1 MDLNIIDK
9 ITLFFNLNF
18 NSFLAIEE
26 LLIFILILSFLIIN
40 LKYKNNKV
48 KIFIPFL
55 LLFIVSLAMFLYGSS
70 ILYVLEEI
78 VKGIIYA
85 IYFPNIIFYIITVII
100 SFSIMIYTI
109 LSNKLTNKEK
119 IVNYLLCGIHLYLFI
134 LFITNCLDLNVS
146 LVRPS
151 KIYKHDELY
160 VLVQSCQ
167 LVFVVNIIYQSV
179 KMLVRKLKNKSK
191 NDIMDRKWGRYERE
205 IN

>member
-9 ITLFFNLNF
+9 ITLFFKLNF

-85 IYFPNIIFYIITVII
+85 IYFPNIIFYIVTVII

-119 IVNYLLCGIHLYLFI
+119 IINYLLSGIHLYLFI
-134 LFITNCLDLNVS
+134 LFFTNCLDLNVS

-160 VLVQSCQ
+160 VLVQTCQ

-191 NDIMDRKWGRYERE
+191 NDIMDRK
-205 IN
+205 

>member
-109 LSNKLTNKEK
+109 LSNKEK

-191 NDIMDRKWGRYERE
+191 NDIMDRK
-205 IN
+205 

>member
-9 ITLFFNLNF
+9 ITLFFKLNF

-26 LLIFILILSFLIIN
+26 LLIFILILSFLLIN

-55 LLFIVSLAMFLYGSS
+55 LLFIVSLCIFLYSSS

-78 VKGIIYA
+78 IKGIIYA
-85 IYFPNIIFYIITVII
+85 IYFPNIIFYIITVIL
-100 SFSIMIYTI
+100 SFSLMIYTI

-119 IVNYLLCGIHLYLFI
+119 IINYLLCGIHLYLFI
-134 LFITNCLDLNVS
+134 LFVTNCLELNVS

-167 LVFVVNIIYQSV
+167 LVFVVNVIYQGV
-179 KMLVRKLKNKSK
+179 KQLVRKLKNKSK
-191 NDIMDRKWGRYERE
+191 DDIIDRK
-205 IN
+205 

>member
-9 ITLFFNLNF
+9 ITLFFKLNF

-119 IVNYLLCGIHLYLFI
+119 IINYLLCGIHLYLFI

-146 LVRPS
+146 LVRTS

-167 LVFVVNIIYQSV
+167 LVFVVNIVYQSV
-179 KMLVRKLKNKSK
+179 KRLVRKLKNKSK
-191 NDIMDRKWGRYERE
+191 NDIMDRK
-205 IN
+205 

>member
-9 ITLFFNLNF
+9 ITLFFKLNF

-55 LLFIVSLAMFLYGSS
+55 LLFIVSLALFLYGSS

-119 IVNYLLCGIHLYLFI
+119 IINYLLCGIHLYLFI

-179 KMLVRKLKNKSK
+179 KRLVRKLKNKSK
-191 NDIMDRKWGRYERE
+191 NDIMDRK
-205 IN
+205 

>member
-9 ITLFFNLNF
+9 ITLFFKLNF

-119 IVNYLLCGIHLYLFI
+119 IINYLLCGIHLYLFI

-151 KIYKHDELY
+151 RIYNHDELY

-191 NDIMDRKWGRYERE
+191 NDIMDRK
-205 IN
+205 

>member
-9 ITLFFNLNF
+9 ITLFFKLNF

-119 IVNYLLCGIHLYLFI
+119 IINYLLCGIHLYLFI

-191 NDIMDRKWGRYERE
+191 NDIMDKK
-205 IN
+205 

>member
-9 ITLFFNLNF
+9 IILFFKLNF

-119 IVNYLLCGIHLYLFI
+119 IINYLLCGIHLYLFI

-191 NDIMDRKWGRYERE
+191 NDIMDRKWGCYERE

>member
-109 LSNKLTNKEK
+109 LSNKLTNKQK
-119 IVNYLLCGIHLYLFI
+119 IFNYLLCGIHLYLFI

-191 NDIMDRKWGRYERE
+191 NDIMDRK
-205 IN
+205 

>member
-9 ITLFFNLNF
+9 ITLFFKLNF

-26 LLIFILILSFLIIN
+26 LLIFIIIISFLIIN

-119 IVNYLLCGIHLYLFI
+119 IINYLLCGIHLYLFI

-191 NDIMDRKWGRYERE
+191 NDIMDRK
-205 IN
+205 

>member
-9 ITLFFNLNF
+9 ITLFFKLNF

-109 LSNKLTNKEK
+109 LANKLTNKEK
-119 IVNYLLCGIHLYLFI
+119 IINYLLCGIHLYLFI

-151 KIYKHDELY
+151 RIYKHDELY

-191 NDIMDRKWGRYERE
+191 NDIMDRK
-205 IN
+205 

>member
-55 LLFIVSLAMFLYGSS
+55 LLFIVSLAMFLYRSS

-119 IVNYLLCGIHLYLFI
+119 IVNYLLCAIHLYLFI

-191 NDIMDRKWGRYERE
+191 NDIMDRK
-205 IN
+205 

>member
-9 ITLFFNLNF
+9 ITLFFKLNF

-119 IVNYLLCGIHLYLFI
+119 IINYLLCGIHLYLFI

-151 KIYKHDELY
+151 RIYKHDELY

-179 KMLVRKLKNKSK
+179 KRLVRKLKNKSK
-191 NDIMDRKWGRYERE
+191 NDIMDRK
-205 IN
+205 

>member
-9 ITLFFNLNF
+9 ITLFFKLNF

-100 SFSIMIYTI
+100 SFSLMIYTI

-119 IVNYLLCGIHLYLFI
+119 IINYLLCGIHLYLFI
-134 LFITNCLDLNVS
+134 LFITNCLELNVS

-167 LVFVVNIIYQSV
+167 LVFVVNVIYQGV
-179 KMLVRKLKNKSK
+179 KQLVRKLKNKSK
-191 NDIMDRKWGRYERE
+191 NDIIDRK
-205 IN
+205 

>member
-9 ITLFFNLNF
+9 ITLFFKLNF

-100 SFSIMIYTI
+100 SFSIMIYTV

-119 IVNYLLCGIHLYLFI
+119 IINYLLCGIHLYLFI

-191 NDIMDRKWGRYERE
+191 NDIMDRK
-205 IN
+205 

>member
-9 ITLFFNLNF
+9 ITLFFKLNF

-48 KIFIPFL
+48 KMFIPFL

-119 IVNYLLCGIHLYLFI
+119 IINYLLCGIHLYLFI

-179 KMLVRKLKNKSK
+179 KRLVRKLKNKSK
-191 NDIMDRKWGRYERE
+191 NDIMDRK
-205 IN
+205 

>member
-9 ITLFFNLNF
+9 ITLFFKLNF

-119 IVNYLLCGIHLYLFI
+119 IINYLLCGIHLYLFI

-191 NDIMDRKWGRYERE
+191 NDIIDRK
-205 IN
+205 

>member
-119 IVNYLLCGIHLYLFI
+119 IINYLLCGIHLYLFI

-151 KIYKHDELY
+151 RIYKHDELY

-191 NDIMDRKWGRYERE
+191 NDIMDRK
-205 IN
+205 

>member
-9 ITLFFNLNF
+9 ITLFFKLNF

-100 SFSIMIYTI
+100 SFSIMIYTV

-119 IVNYLLCGIHLYLFI
+119 IINYLLCGIHLYLFI

-151 KIYKHDELY
+151 RIYKHDELY
-160 VLVQSCQ
+160 VLVQTCQ

-191 NDIMDRKWGRYERE
+191 NDIMDRK
-205 IN
+205 

>member
-9 ITLFFNLNF
+9 ITLFFKLNF

-119 IVNYLLCGIHLYLFI
+119 IINYLLCSIHLYLFI

-146 LVRPS
+146 LVRTS

-167 LVFVVNIIYQSV
+167 LVFVVNIVYQSV
-179 KMLVRKLKNKSK
+179 KRLVRKLKNKSK
-191 NDIMDRKWGRYERE
+191 NDIMDRK
-205 IN
+205 

>member
-26 LLIFILILSFLIIN
+26 LLIFILILSLLIIN

-191 NDIMDRKWGRYERE
+191 NDIMDRK
-205 IN
+205 

>member
-1 MDLNIIDK
+1 
-9 ITLFFNLNF
+9 
-18 NSFLAIEE
+18 
-26 LLIFILILSFLIIN
+26 
-40 LKYKNNKV
+40 
-48 KIFIPFL
+48 
-55 LLFIVSLAMFLYGSS
+55 
-70 ILYVLEEI
+70 
-78 VKGIIYA
+78 
-85 IYFPNIIFYIITVII
+85 
-100 SFSIMIYTI
+100 MIYTI

-119 IVNYLLCGIHLYLFI
+119 IINYLLCGIHLYLFI

-191 NDIMDRKWGRYERE
+191 NDIIDRK
-205 IN
+205 

>member
-9 ITLFFNLNF
+9 IILFFKLNF

-119 IVNYLLCGIHLYLFI
+119 IINYLLCGIHLYLFI
-134 LFITNCLDLNVS
+134 LFITNCLDLKVS

-191 NDIMDRKWGRYERE
+191 NDIMDRK
-205 IN
+205 

>member
-9 ITLFFNLNF
+9 ITLFFKHNF

-85 IYFPNIIFYIITVII
+85 IYFPNIIFYIITIII

-119 IVNYLLCGIHLYLFI
+119 IINYLLCGIHLYLFI

-167 LVFVVNIIYQSV
+167 LIFVVNIIYQSV
-179 KMLVRKLKNKSK
+179 KRLVRKLKNKSK
-191 NDIMDRKWGRYERE
+191 NDIMDRK
-205 IN
+205 

>member
-55 LLFIVSLAMFLYGSS
+55 LLFIVSLAMFLYGNS

-119 IVNYLLCGIHLYLFI
+119 IINYLLCGIHLYLFI

-151 KIYKHDELY
+151 RIYKHDELY

-179 KMLVRKLKNKSK
+179 KMLVRKLKNNSK
-191 NDIMDRKWGRYERE
+191 NDIMDRK
-205 IN
+205 

>member
-9 ITLFFNLNF
+9 ITLFFKLNF
-18 NSFLAIEE
+18 NSFLAMEE

-119 IVNYLLCGIHLYLFI
+119 IINYLLCGIHLYLFI

-179 KMLVRKLKNKSK
+179 KRLVRKLKNKSK
-191 NDIMDRKWGRYERE
+191 NDIMDRK
-205 IN
+205 

>member
-119 IVNYLLCGIHLYLFI
+119 IINYLLCGIHLYLFI

-167 LVFVVNIIYQSV
+167 LVFVVNIVYQSV
-179 KMLVRKLKNKSK
+179 KGLVRKLKNKSK
-191 NDIMDRKWGRYERE
+191 NDIMDRK
-205 IN
+205 

>member
-9 ITLFFNLNF
+9 ITLFFKFNF
-18 NSFLAIEE
+18 SSFLAIEE
-26 LLIFILILSFLIIN
+26 LLIFIIILSFLLIN

-55 LLFIVSLAMFLYGSS
+55 LLFIVSLCIFLYGSS

-100 SFSIMIYTI
+100 SFSLMIYTI

-119 IVNYLLCGIHLYLFI
+119 IINYLLCGIHLYLFI
-134 LFITNCLDLNVS
+134 LFVTNCLELNVS

-151 KIYKHDELY
+151 KIYKYDELY

-167 LVFVVNIIYQSV
+167 LVFVVNVIYQGV
-179 KMLVRKLKNKSK
+179 KQLVRKLKNKSK
-191 NDIMDRKWGRYERE
+191 DDIIDRK
-205 IN
+205 

>member
-9 ITLFFNLNF
+9 ITLFFKINF

-100 SFSIMIYTI
+100 SFSIMIYTV

-119 IVNYLLCGIHLYLFI
+119 IINYLLCGIHLYLFI

-191 NDIMDRKWGRYERE
+191 NDIMDRK
-205 IN
+205 

>member
-119 IVNYLLCGIHLYLFI
+119 IINYLLCGIHLYLFI

-151 KIYKHDELY
+151 RIYKHDELY

-191 NDIMDRKWGRYERE
+191 NDIMDRKWGCYERE

>member
-9 ITLFFNLNF
+9 ITLFFKLNF

-26 LLIFILILSFLIIN
+26 LLIFILILSFLI
-40 LKYKNNKV
+40 
-48 KIFIPFL
+48 IFIPFL

-119 IVNYLLCGIHLYLFI
+119 IINYLLCGIHLYLFI

-151 KIYKHDELY
+151 RIYKHDELY

-191 NDIMDRKWGRYERE
+191 NDIMDRK
-205 IN
+205 

>member
-78 VKGIIYA
+78 VEGIIYA

-119 IVNYLLCGIHLYLFI
+119 IINYLLCGIHLYLFI

-191 NDIMDRKWGRYERE
+191 NDIMDRK
-205 IN
+205 

>member
-9 ITLFFNLNF
+9 ITLFFKLNF

-55 LLFIVSLAMFLYGSS
+55 LLFIVSLAMFLYGNS

-119 IVNYLLCGIHLYLFI
+119 IINYLLCGIHLYLFI

-151 KIYKHDELY
+151 RIYKHDELY

-179 KMLVRKLKNKSK
+179 KMLVRKLKNKCK
-191 NDIMDRKWGRYERE
+191 NDIMDRK
-205 IN
+205 

>member
-9 ITLFFNLNF
+9 ITLFFKLNF

-26 LLIFILILSFLIIN
+26 LLIFILILSFLIIS

-100 SFSIMIYTI
+100 SFSIMIYTV
-109 LSNKLTNKEK
+109 LSNKPTNKEK
-119 IVNYLLCGIHLYLFI
+119 IINYLLCGIHLYLFI

-167 LVFVVNIIYQSV
+167 LIFVVNIIYQSV

-191 NDIMDRKWGRYERE
+191 NDIMDRK
-205 IN
+205 

>member
-9 ITLFFNLNF
+9 ITLFFKLNF

-119 IVNYLLCGIHLYLFI
+119 IINYLLCGIHLYLFI

-167 LVFVVNIIYQSV
+167 LVFIVNIIYQSV

-191 NDIMDRKWGRYERE
+191 NDIMDRK
-205 IN
+205 

>member
-9 ITLFFNLNF
+9 ITLFFKLNF
-18 NSFLAIEE
+18 NSFLVIEE
-26 LLIFILILSFLIIN
+26 LLIFIIILSFLLIN

-55 LLFIVSLAMFLYGSS
+55 LLFIVSLCIFLYSSS

-85 IYFPNIIFYIITVII
+85 IYFPNIIFYLITVII
-100 SFSIMIYTI
+100 SFSLMIYTI

-119 IVNYLLCGIHLYLFI
+119 IINYLLCGIHLYLFI

-151 KIYKHDELY
+151 KIYKHNELY
-160 VLVQSCQ
+160 VLVQSSQ
-167 LVFVVNIIYQSV
+167 LIFTINIIYQGV
-179 KMLVRKLKNKSK
+179 KQLVRKLKNNSK
-191 NDIMDRKWGRYERE
+191 NGIIDKK
-205 IN
+205 